1 VEILTLQKQ
10 DLVQRLKQVA
20 TDENTTAEA
29 LLDAAVGEFLDKW
42 VSQKIQTETS
52 AFANLHPQLVGRHL
66 GEYVAIHNS
75 QVVDHDINMRA
86 LHLRIRHRF
95 GRMPVLIRQV
105 TQSAEARDLV
115 FRSPKLESLPI

>member
-1 VEILTLQKQ
+1 MEILTLQKQ
-10 DLVQRLKQVA
+10 ELVQRLKQVA
-20 TDENTTAEA
+20 TDENTTPEA

-42 VSQKIQTETS
+42 VNQKIQAEIS
-52 AFANLHPQLVGRHL
+52 AFAELHQQLVDRYL
-66 GEYVAIHNS
+66 GDYVAIHNS
-75 QVVDHDINMRA
+75 QMIDHDVDLRT

>member
-1 VEILTLQKQ
+1 
-10 DLVQRLKQVA
+10 
-20 TDENTTAEA
+20 
-29 LLDAAVGEFLDKW
+29 
-42 VSQKIQTETS
+42 VS
-52 AFANLHPQLVGRHL
+52 RHL

-75 QVVDHDINMRA
+75 QVVDHDIDIRA

-115 FRSPKLESLPI
+115 FHSPKADLSDEVIIGRNVLNRLHLVLNEPTLHSEIVGF